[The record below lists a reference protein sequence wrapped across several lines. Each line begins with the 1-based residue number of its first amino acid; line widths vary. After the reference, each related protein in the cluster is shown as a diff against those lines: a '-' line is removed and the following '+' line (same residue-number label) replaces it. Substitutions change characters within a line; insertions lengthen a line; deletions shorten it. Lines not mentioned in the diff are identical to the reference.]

1 MLQDIIVFII
11 IGGAAAYTVF
21 AGIRNL
27 GKKEKSGCDG
37 CSGCDIKREI
47 TQHKSSSAISY
58 GCDNKSIKK

>member
-1 MLQDIIVFII
+1 MLQNIIVFII
-11 IGGAAAYTVF
+11 IGGAVAYTVF
-21 AGIRNL
+21 AVIRNL

-58 GCDNKSIKK
+58 GCNSKPIKK